1 MKGRKRHIVVD
12 VLGLVLGCYVTAAN
26 TADVKAAPAVLVW
39 VLEMYQQI
47 AKVLADQGYRG
58 ALGVLIGNFFA
69 KQGWQVEVEL
79 SQRTE
84 GTKGFQVEPK
94 RWIVERTWT
103 WLENARILTRDY
115 ERLPQN
121 HEGMIYVVMIRLMLR
136 RLAKNRRTW
145 KPKPLN

>member
-26 TADVKAAPAVLVW
+26 TADVKAAPAVLLW
-39 VLEMYQQI
+39 VLDLYERI
-47 AKVLADQGYRG
+47 AKVLADKGYRG
-58 ALGVLIGNFFA
+58 ELVTLIPRAFG
-69 KQGWQVEVEL
+69 QRQVEL
-79 SQRTE
+79 AISQRPE
-84 GTKGFQVEPK
+84 QSKGFEVEPK

-115 ERLPQN
+115 ERLPEN

-136 RLAKNRRTW
+136 RLTKNRRRW
-145 KPKPLN
+145 KSSTA